1 MAKNNK
7 DTNFELEISQKEL
20 QEFIENLDPKRNIQD
35 LAASAAEIIASAGF
49 STHWDDILPMLDD
62 EHISEDL
69 RLAAH
74 IIFRAKLVLEE
85 MEKDSSLRNIVY
97 NTMLMMDALEVA
109 NIKGYIPSESD
120 VNFNKMEAKTSS
132 MNMAIKKEKI
142 IDTIRQLAKE
152 NPKKGI
158 TWLRKRAST
167 LLSSETQKGYSYR
180 QILRDTKGMRI
191 KNDKT

>member
-109 NIKGYIPSESD
+109 NIKGYIPSASD

-132 MNMAIKKEKI
+132 MNIAIKKEKI

-180 QILRDTKGMRI
+180 KILRDTKGMRI